1 MLSPLFY
8 PPGTKRRFAAITKLG
23 VIVDRAP
30 LKIKA

>member
-8 PPGTKRRFAAITKLG
+8 LLVFVG